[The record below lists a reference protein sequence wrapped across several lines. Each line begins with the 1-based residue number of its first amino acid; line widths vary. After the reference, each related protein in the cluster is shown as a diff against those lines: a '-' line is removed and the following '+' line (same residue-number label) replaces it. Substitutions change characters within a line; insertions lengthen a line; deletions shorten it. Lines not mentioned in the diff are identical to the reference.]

1 MKQERTC
8 ETCKNRV
15 LGGRNELGRVW
26 VCALTGEMIGEDLT
40 VMVDEWWMD
49 ACADYEP
56 IDETKGERDE
66 QA

>member
-15 LGGRNELGRVW
+15 LGWRNGLGRAW
-26 VCALTGEMIGEDLT
+26 ICALTGEMIGEDLT

-49 ACADYEP
+49 ACENYEP
-56 IDETKGERDE
+56 IDEKRREIHE
-66 QA
+66 